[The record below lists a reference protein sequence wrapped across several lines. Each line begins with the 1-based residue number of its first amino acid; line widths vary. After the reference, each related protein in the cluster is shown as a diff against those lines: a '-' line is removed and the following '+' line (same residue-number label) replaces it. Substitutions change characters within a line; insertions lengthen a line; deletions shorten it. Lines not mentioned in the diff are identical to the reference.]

1 MGELEQET
9 EVVVIG
15 AGPGGYAAAFRA
27 ADLGLDVTLID
38 MAARPGGVCLHRGC
52 IPSKTFLYLS
62 QLIYDAGR
70 APAMG
75 INFGLPKIDLSQMRA
90 YKKRVI
96 DRLANGL
103 AQLTNKRG
111 IQYIQGRATF
121 ENSTKIRLEGAEI
134 SAMRFQHA
142 IIATGSRAIGLPGA
156 PAKSKGVINSSGAL
170 ALADIPSSLLVVGGG
185 YVGVELGTVY
195 ASLGSRVTLVEADNS
210 ILAGVDRDLV
220 APLQRRLQK
229 SFEAI
234 HLETTVT
241 QLMEQRQDIKVTLEG
256 AGAGVQEVA
265 YERVLVAI
273 GRRANSKGLG
283 LENTRVQID
292 ERGIVVVDD
301 QQRTDD
307 PHIWAVGDVAG
318 GVMLAHKASR
328 EGKIAAEVI
337 AGQASAFDARAIPAV
352 VYTDP
357 QIAWAGM
364 TEIEAQ
370 QRQRPVAVERF
381 PWKLSGRATTMDAAE
396 GLTKIIADPETQRI
410 LGIGIV
416 GREAEGLVAE
426 GVLAIEMGAL
436 IEDVALSIHPHP
448 SLSETESEAAE
459 IFLGSATHM
468 IKPKN
473 NQTSNP

>member
-1 MGELEQET
+1 MVMGELEQES

-52 IPSKTFLYLS
+52 IPSKTYLYLS
-62 QLIYDAGR
+62 QLIYDVAR

-75 INFGLPKIDLSQMRA
+75 LDFGDPKIDLPQMRTH
-90 YKKRVI
+90 KKQVI

-103 AQLTNKRG
+103 VQLTEKRG
-111 IQYIQGRATF
+111 VQYIQGRATF
-121 ENSTKIRLEGAEI
+121 ESSSKIRLEGAEI

-156 PAKSKGVINSSGAL
+156 PVKGNRVFNSSGAL
-170 ALADIPSSLLVVGGG
+170 ALADIPPSLLVVGGG
-185 YVGVELGTVY
+185 YVGLELGMVY
-195 ASLGSRVTLVEADNS
+195 ASLGSRVTLVEAGKH

-220 APLQRRLQK
+220 APLQRRLDRA
-229 SFEAI
+229 FDAI

-241 QLMEQRQDIKVTLEG
+241 QLQNQTQGIKVALEG
-256 AGAGVQEVA
+256 SGTGVREA
-265 YERVLVAI
+265 EFDRILAAI
-273 GRRANSKGLG
+273 GRKANSSGLG
-283 LENTRVQID
+283 LENTGVKMD
-292 ERGIVVVDD
+292 ERGFIRVDE
-301 QQRTDD
+301 QQRTGD
-307 PHIWAVGDVAG
+307 PHIWAVGDITG

-337 AGQASAFDARAIPAV
+337 AGQPSAFDVRAIPAV

-357 QIAWAGM
+357 QIAWAGI

-381 PWKLSGRATTMDAAE
+381 PWKLSGRASTMGAAE

-410 LGIGIV
+410 LGVGIV

-468 IKPKN
+468 IKTKSKP
-473 NQTSNP
+473 